1 MLVPQGNAVLIAPT
15 RWLAAIV
22 IPLAAAGLLPRR
34 ADAQIV
40 ATATVDVTQPLATV
54 SPLALGMHTSPYYN
68 ELANASLDERIEE
81 AGVTTLR
88 YGGGGYADV
97 FHWSVTRS
105 GNGIQGNGLS
115 PWWGEP
121 NNFGYVGPGS
131 DFATFVRLLDR
142 TDNAQAVVTVN
153 YGSAM
158 KIVDGQSRV
167 PDFGGQPQEA
177 AAWVAYAN
185 ADPAIYGTA
194 NDVVLGVDQQG
205 NDWKTAGYWARLR
218 ASTSAEYQSWAS
230 ADGVYDGLNSF
241 LAIDRAEPVGIT
253 HWEIG
258 NETFGTGYYDDSGNG
273 YSVDYDVPYNGT
285 ARENHPNLSPA
296 HYGQEVVQYAQLM
309 RAVDPTI
316 KIGAVLATP
325 PDDYGWSYA
334 DLNNNNFRNS
344 NEPFWNDEVL
354 ANAASEIDFVMV
366 HWYPYI
372 GENANGATLLSE
384 VPAKLGRMINGST
397 PFQDSGT
404 SAGVRDS
411 LAAHGIADAEIMVT
425 EFNYFG
431 SLAPSVANAAESLFV
446 ADAYATWLKLGVT
459 SVQYLELLGKD
470 FLNDGNSLNRGSAY
484 YGVSLVDRLIEP
496 GEWFVES
503 SATHNDIGVHAAL
516 QADGSVAVMLLN
528 RDLSD
533 DASVTLSLNG
543 ADVAS
548 QATVYT
554 VTGGLNLEEGVFDAS
569 GGLTVNVPAR
579 SMAVYVFPP
588 NPATLGDFNGDGAV
602 DAADYTVWRDGLGAT
617 HAAGQYNAWAGAY
630 GSTTQTFS
638 TSTQAPEPSSLVLTA
653 ILKATLVANARRA
666 SCLRS
671 RPACS
676 RSPRSP

>member
-1 MLVPQGNAVLIAPT
+1 MAVALAAIGLAPT
-15 RWLAAIV
+15 RV
-22 IPLAAAGLLPRR
+22 
-34 ADAQIV
+34 DAQIV
-40 ATATVDVTQPLATV
+40 ATASIDVTQPLATV

-68 ELANASLDERIEE
+68 ELANGSLDERIEE

-97 FHWSVTRS
+97 FHWSVTRA

-115 PWWGEP
+115 PWWGES
-121 NNFGYVGPGS
+121 NNFGYVGSGS

-142 TDNAQAVVTVN
+142 TDNSSAVVTVN

-158 KIVDGQSRV
+158 KIVGGQSRV

-185 ADPAIYGTA
+185 ADPAIYGTPS
-194 NDVVLGVDQQG
+194 DVALGVDAQG

-218 ASTSAEYQSWAS
+218 ASTGAEYQSWAS
-230 ADGVYDGLNSF
+230 ADGVYDGLSAF
-241 LAIDRAEPVGIT
+241 LAINRDEPVGIKY
-253 HWEIG
+253 WEIG

-273 YSVDYDVPYNGT
+273 YSVNYDVPYNGT
-285 ARENHPNLSPA
+285 PRENNPDLSPA

-334 DLNNNNFRNS
+334 DLNNNNFRNA

-372 GENANGATLLSE
+372 GENADGAALLAA

-397 PFQDSGT
+397 PFRDSGT
-404 SAGVRDS
+404 SAGIRDS
-411 LAAHGIADAEIMVT
+411 LAAYGLANAEIMVT

-431 SLAPSVANAAESLFV
+431 SLASPVANAAESLFV
-446 ADAYATWLKLGVT
+446 ADAYATWLELGVS

-470 FLNDGNSLNRGSAY
+470 FLNDGNALNRGSAY
-484 YGVSLVDRLIEP
+484 YGVSLIDRLVEP
-496 GEWFVES
+496 GEWFVNS
-503 SATHNDIGVHAAL
+503 SASRNDIGVHAAL
-516 QADGSVAVMLLN
+516 QSDGSVAVMLLN
-528 RDLSD
+528 RDLTDS
-533 DASVTLSLNG
+533 ASVTLSLNG
-543 ADVAS
+543 ADVGT
-548 QATVYT
+548 QATVYI
-554 VTGGLNLEEGVFDAS
+554 VTGGLSLQESVFDAS
-569 GGLTVNVPAR
+569 GGLTVQVPAR

-588 NPATLGDFNGDGAV
+588 NPATLGDFNGDGVV
-602 DAADYTVWRDGLGAT
+602 DAADYSVWRDGLGVSHT
-617 HAAGQYNAWAGAY
+617 LDQYTTW
-630 GSTTQTFS
+630 STTYGEAYLPAS
-638 TSTQAPEPSSLVLTA
+638 AGTSTPEPSSWMLMALLHV
-653 ILKATLVANARRA
+653 TLVANGRGTRLGRPLPIERRVP
-666 SCLRS
+666 SL
-671 RPACS
+671 P
-676 RSPRSP
+676 